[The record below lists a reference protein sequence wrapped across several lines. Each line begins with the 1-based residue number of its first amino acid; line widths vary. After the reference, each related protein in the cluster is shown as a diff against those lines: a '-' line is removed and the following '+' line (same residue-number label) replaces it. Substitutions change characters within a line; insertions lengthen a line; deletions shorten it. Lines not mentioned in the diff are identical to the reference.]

1 MVFSNMA
8 YAGSVMNSN
17 TSTTTPTT
25 TTNSGLGDAALVRNN
40 EIPMAQTPQL
50 TATQGLQQNGQNA
63 ANKQNAGQMAALAS
77 AAFSA
82 ALAAA
87 TCSQKPP
94 PPTCPMAIMGALA
107 GLAMAGM
114 MGAAKNKSNAQV
126 SGVTSG
132 SSTTPQE
139 TAANRETAETKRK
152 LAAAAKSAG
161 VSVDTDK
168 GTARLADG
176 RSLSLND
183 MQSQSSMSS
192 AGLKPGE
199 IKAFGDIMKEAG
211 KKGDIAMKAQD
222 GDPNGGGMDGGGG
235 VTAVYGSSGGG
246 GGGDT
251 ARRSPASVSGAVRD
265 YNGTPIGVS
274 VDSIWTMMNR
284 RYAHEVDNKKLSN

>member
-1 MVFSNMA
+1 M
-8 YAGSVMNSN
+8 
-17 TSTTTPTT
+17 
-25 TTNSGLGDAALVRNN
+25 TTNAAGTATGSGLGDAALVRNN
-40 EIPMAQTPQL
+40 EIPMATTPQL
-50 TATQGLQQNGQNA
+50 TPTAGLQQNGQNA
-63 ANKQNAGQMAALAS
+63 SNKQNAGMMAALAS

-114 MGAAKNKSNAQV
+114 MGGAKDKSDAQA
-126 SGVTSG
+126 SGVTVG
-132 SSTTPQE
+132 ATAPTTPSIEQ
-139 TAANRETAETKRK
+139 NREYQETKRK
-152 LAAAAKSAG
+152 LATVAKMAG
-161 VSVDTDK
+161 AKVDTDK

-176 RSLSLND
+176 RNLSLND
-183 MQSQSSMSS
+183 MKSTSAMSS

-199 IKAFGDIMKEAG
+199 MKAFGDIMKEAG

-222 GDPNGGGMDGGGG
+222 GEPSSGGMEGGSS
-235 VTAVYGSSGGG
+235 VSAVYGSSGGG
-246 GGGDT
+246 GGGGDS
-251 ARRSPASVSGAVRD
+251 ARRAPASVSGAVRD

-284 RYAHEVDNKKLSN
+284 RYAHEVDNKKFNN